1 MSDSKELVFN
11 IDENSVE
18 KVFSTE
24 NGLQP
29 YLDDAKKSIEA
40 MLAEC
45 GDVATAKGR
54 AAYKSLARKVASFR
68 IRIDDIGKDLVAE
81 LKEKP
86 KKIDAERKRMRDMLD
101 EWKADIIK
109 PVEDWEEKERLEAE
123 IKAAEL
129 AALEL
134 AKQIETDHEFALL
147 LNAEFDRKRAEQ
159 IAQAEAERI
168 ANEKRIAEEA
178 AAAAIAAERAES
190 ERKAREAQ
198 EAIEAAER
206 ARIKAEQDA
215 EAAKLKA
222 AQYAENV
229 RLKAARDQEAAVEA
243 ERQRQAAEAAR
254 ITREEEARAANI
266 EHQRNVNREIIEAFA
281 FIGEGEEFARLVI
294 IAVLKAK
301 SPRITINY

>member
-1 MSDSKELVFN
+1 MSESKELVFN

-29 YLDDAKKSIEA
+29 YLDDAKKNIEA

-45 GDVATAKGR
+45 GDVATANGR

-68 IRIDDIGKDLVAE
+68 IKIDNLGKDLVAE

-86 KKIDAERKRMRDMLD
+86 KRIDAERKRMRDLLD
-101 EWKADIIK
+101 AWQADIIK
-109 PVEDWEEKERLEAE
+109 PVDDWEEKERIEAE
-123 IKAAEL
+123 TKAAEL

-134 AKQIETDHEFALL
+134 AKQIENDHEFALL
-147 LNAEFDRKRAEQ
+147 INAEFDRKRAEQ

-190 ERKAREAQ
+190 ERKARKAQ
-198 EAIEAAER
+198 EAIEAAAR

-215 EAAKLKA
+215 EAAMLKA
-222 AQYAENV
+222 KLDAENA

-254 ITREEEARAANI
+254 IKREEETRAANI
-266 EHQRNVNREIIEAFA
+266 EHQRNVHREIMEAFA
-281 FIGEGEEFARLVI
+281 FIGEGEEFAKQVI
-294 IAVLKAK
+294 KAVLKAK

>member
-1 MSDSKELVFN
+1 MSESKELVFN

-29 YLDDAKKSIEA
+29 YLDDAKKNIEA

-68 IRIDDIGKDLVAE
+68 IKIDNLGKDLVAE

-86 KKIDAERKRMRDMLD
+86 KRIDAERKRMRDLLD
-101 EWKADIIK
+101 AWQADIIK
-109 PVEDWEEKERLEAE
+109 PVDEWEEKERIEAE

-129 AALEL
+129 AAIEL
-134 AKQIETDHEFALL
+134 AKQIENDHEFALL

-190 ERKAREAQ
+190 ERKAREAH

-206 ARIKAEQDA
+206 ARLKAEQDA
-215 EAAKLKA
+215 ENA
-222 AQYAENV
+222 

-254 ITREEEARAANI
+254 IKREEETRAANI
-266 EHQRNVNREIIEAFA
+266 EHQRNVHREIMEAFA
-281 FIGEGEEFARLVI
+281 FIGEGEEFAKQVI
-294 IAVLKAK
+294 TAVLKAK

>member
-68 IRIDDIGKDLVAE
+68 IKIDNLGKDLVAE

-86 KKIDAERKRMRDMLD
+86 KRIDAERKRMRDLLD
-101 EWKADIIK
+101 AWQADIIK
-109 PVEDWEEKERLEAE
+109 PVDDWEEKERLEAE

-147 LNAEFDRKRAEQ
+147 LNAEFDRQRAEQ
-159 IAQAEAERI
+159 IAKAEA
-168 ANEKRIAEEA
+168 
-178 AAAAIAAERAES
+178 

-206 ARIKAEQDA
+206 ARIKAEQYA
-215 EAAKLKA
+215 EAARLKA
-222 AQYAENV
+222 EQDAENA

-254 ITREEEARAANI
+254 IKREEEARAANI
-266 EHQRNVNREIIEAFA
+266 EHQRNVHREIIEAFA
-281 FIGEGEEFARLVI
+281 AIGVNEEFAKKAI
-294 IAVLKAK
+294 TAVVLAK